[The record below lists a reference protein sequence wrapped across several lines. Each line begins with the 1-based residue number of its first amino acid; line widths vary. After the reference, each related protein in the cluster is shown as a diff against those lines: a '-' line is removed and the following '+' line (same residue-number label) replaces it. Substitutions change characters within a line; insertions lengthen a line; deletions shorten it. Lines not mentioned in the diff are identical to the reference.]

1 MSDELSNAVVDSIKY
16 YLNRIEHIL
25 TKLDQD
31 EDAERYL
38 KVKLAPDM
46 LDTGFNFA
54 VAIKFAAR
62 ALCPPA
68 NLDMPE
74 IPEVQTC
81 ATLLAYVQDVRS
93 VITPITVDQVRAP
106 VTHIA
111 GDGELHQSAEDYIT
125 MFALPN
131 MIFHITLAYAG
142 LRHTGFDI
150 GKADFDGLHVY

>member
-1 MSDELSNAVVDSIKY
+1 MSDELSYAVVDSIKY

-25 TKLDQD
+25 SKLDQD
-31 EDAERYL
+31 EDAELYL

-68 NLDMPE
+68 KLDMPE
-74 IPEVQTC
+74 IPEEQTC

-93 VITPITVDQVRAP
+93 VITPITVDEVRAP

-125 MFALPN
+125 KFALPN
-131 MIFHITLAYAG
+131 MIFHITMAYAG
-142 LRHTGFDI
+142 LRHAGFEI